1 MKKHSIRAIAIMG
14 ISVGMYALDVSPN
27 ELMLSTLFT
36 VASIFLSIGLSL
48 IITFNLVTI
57 DNDTFYLKIKNN
69 INVVRKTFLIYFF
82 IMTIGYLAGIHFLK
96 SKTIDTVLN
105 VNFIQFHLNVSQ
117 FIISIVFSLL
127 LFGVFCFIMNFM
139 DLQKLKDD
147 IDDRLRQK
155 KIECDKKEHNQI
167 IT

>member
-1 MKKHSIRAIAIMG
+1 MKKQFIRAIVTMG
-14 ISVGMYALDVSPN
+14 ISVGMYTLDVSPN

-48 IITFNLVTI
+48 IITFNLVI
-57 DNDTFYLKIKNN
+57 VDNDTFYCKIKNN
-69 INVVRKTFLIYFF
+69 IHRVRKVFLIYFF
-82 IMTIGYLAGIHFLK
+82 IMTIAYLAGMHFLK
-96 SKTIDTVLN
+96 SKSIDIVFD
-105 VNFIQFHLNVSQ
+105 VSFIKFHLDVSQ
-117 FIISIVFSLL
+117 FTISIVFSLL

-155 KIECDKKEHNQI
+155 KIECDKKDLSQ
-167 IT
+167 TRT